1 MPVQRYYQELNQKL
15 NSKFNT
21 MSNNNK
27 GYNISLQ
34 ATSKMGGA
42 LITTAKG
49 NRALLLQVDG
59 STVVEKDGQAYVN
72 LTAWISDTADQ
83 YGNHVGIQARIS
95 KAEKEAG
102 GKAPYVGNGKQFYPQ
117 VEQASAPVAQAPSIP
132 TPEEDLPF

>member
-1 MPVQRYYQELNQKL
+1 
-15 NSKFNT
+15 
-21 MSNNNK
+21 
-27 GYNISLQ
+27 
-34 ATSKMGGA
+34 MGGA

-95 KAEKEAG
+95 KESQDAG
-102 GKAPYVGNGKQFYPQ
+102 NKAPYVGNGKQFYPK
-117 VEQASAPVAQAPSIP
+117 VEQASEPVAQAASIP
-132 TPEEDLPF
+132 TPDESLPF